1 MNAVGAELGVG
12 VRREYI
18 GVRDVGMVKHAFK
31 NNHDRTM
38 PAMIPEGL
46 GADHWRH
53 NQDLK

>member
-1 MNAVGAELGVG
+1 MNAVGTEPGVG
-12 VRREYI
+12 VRQEDI
-18 GVRDVGMVKHAFK
+18 GVRDVRMVKHAFK

-46 GADHWRH
+46 GADHWWH